1 MKMNAAKSLDQ
12 TQLIMMPRRWIK
24 KIERDKKIVK
34 MKNEEITST
43 HRKVNL
49 TDLEEI
55 KMCFQFVENGVETMY
70 NSVHLD
76 KLSCKAER
84 NEKVI
89 L

>member
-1 MKMNAAKSLDQ
+1 
-12 TQLIMMPRRWIK
+12 
-24 KIERDKKIVK
+24 